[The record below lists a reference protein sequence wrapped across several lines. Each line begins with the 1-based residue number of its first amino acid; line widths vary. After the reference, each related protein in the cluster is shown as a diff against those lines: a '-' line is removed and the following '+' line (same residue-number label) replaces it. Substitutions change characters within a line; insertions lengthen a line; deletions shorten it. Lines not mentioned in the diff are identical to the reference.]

1 MGEHVSALVGQADGG
16 GLMSLVLPLVAMVVV
31 MYFLM
36 IRPERKKQSEQ
47 QDFLAS
53 LKKGDEVV
61 LSSGIIGRIEKIED
75 RVIVLEVADKVRLRV
90 LKVSVSGPAARFL
103 APAGGAEKVPAA
115 DAEKKAS

>member
-1 MGEHVSALVGQADGG
+1 MVGQADGG

-36 IRPERKKQSEQ
+36 IRPERKKQTDHQE
-47 QDFLAS
+47 FLAS

-75 RVIVLEVADKVRLRV
+75 RVLVLEVADKVRIRV
-90 LKVSVSGPAARFL
+90 LKVSVSGTAARFL
-103 APAGGAEKVPAA
+103 AAPAGAAKVPAA
-115 DAEKKAS
+115 DAEKKAV